1 MSGRDADER
10 EAIRPRG
17 RSGGVY
23 IWSGAVA
30 LLGVAFVLGVVLL
43 PACGITVAAPVLTR
57 LFNAC
62 PAPPP
67 AGSEDVHRE
76 AGRAAELRDR
86 IARLER
92 KLAGLPAC
100 PPPPVIV
107 EVPPEPAPP
116 EPAPPEP
123 APPEPAPPEPPPAAP
138 ESEFDRRL
146 DEQGGQVSEELTV
159 TLIWDDDSDLDLQV
173 FCPDGG
179 VTGVAADG
187 CGGGTLDIDAN
198 GYETGGLQMMDR
210 PVENVLF
217 GTSALS
223 GVYQIQIRI
232 SANYVNRTGNE
243 RTRNLGSHPFR
254 VRVFSRGTE
263 QVFEGVHPGAD
274 GANVWFE
281 FTH

>member
-1 MSGRDADER
+1 MQTSEKRSAPADGAVGSTSGL
-10 EAIRPRG
+10 G
-17 RSGGVY
+17 RSLF
-23 IWSGAVA
+23 SA
-30 LLGVAFVLGVVLL
+30 L
-43 PACGITVAAPVLTR
+43 R
-57 LFNAC
+57 LCWALYCFQ
-62 PAPPP
+62 P
-67 AGSEDVHRE
+67 
-76 AGRAAELRDR
+76 
-86 IARLER
+86 
-92 KLAGLPAC
+92 AGLPWLRLSSPAC
-100 PPPPVIV
+100 SMRVRHRRPLALRMCIGRRDARRSSGTGSRDWNGNSRACRHVRRRRSLSRCPRNLLPRNLLLLLRNLLLRNLLLRNL
-107 EVPPEPAPP
+107 
-116 EPAPPEP
+116 
-123 APPEPAPPEPPPAAP
+123 EPPPAAP